1 MKICL
6 AASVRGVCVNSIIGK
21 HLGRLGVTKEH
32 IMCANAII
40 CTQLGQAEPIMSANA
55 IICTHLGG
63 LASGSAGS
71 SGNWVS
77 PKSTSCAQILLFARN
92 KWGVKIWLAAVGGR
106 AVRREYYLQA
116 VRAVGWDQRAHYL
129 RKCYYLHA
137 VKGGWSTSCPQMLLF
152 ARRGGAHETGRGWT
166 NSSNFRRRGCILIG
180 NRDGVGSSS
189 QSSKH

>member
-1 MKICL
+1 MYPNAIICMHLGVGERQCKQFGKLGTSRAPMLLFARMQGGVKICL
-6 AASVRGVCVNSIIGK
+6 AASVRGVCANSIIGK

-77 PKSTSCAQILLFARN
+77 PKSTSCAQ
-92 KWGVKIWLAAVGGR
+92 
-106 AVRREYYLQA
+106 
-116 VRAVGWDQRAHYL
+116 
-129 RKCYYLHA
+129 
-137 VKGGWSTSCPQMLLF
+137 MLLF
-152 ARRGGAHETGRGWT
+152 ARKQVGGENLASSGRWEGCT
-166 NSSNFRRRGCILIG
+166 QRVLFASS
-180 NRDGVGSSS
+180 
-189 QSSKH
+189 